1 MSKEIITF
9 ILFIGNLIIAYNV
22 KTISKI
28 LNIYD
33 TPDGVRKFHII
44 PTPLLGGIIFLFPI
58 LLLLLQSFL
67 SENIFFDLSSIN
79 KKEFLNLFVLL
90 LFVFLIGFF
99 DDKIGVSA
107 NKKLFFLSL
116 VISIY
121 LKIEPNLVIYNLN
134 FSLFKYSLNLGAYS
148 LLFTTMCFLLFINA
162 FNMFDGIDLQS
173 GLYSLFII
181 IILFILNQYLFIYLY
196 FVIQIIFFLILNF
209 KKKTFMGDSGSLLL
223 STLISFL
230 IIKTYKTENSLYSE
244 DIFLLMLIPGI
255 DLLRLAILRIVRK
268 KHPFKADNEHL
279 HHYLSSKFSL
289 IKTTIIIQ
297 SLIIIPALVGIFF
310 NISYLAI
317 ILSLVIYFSLIIK
330 FKFKN

>member
-1 MSKEIITF
+1 
-9 ILFIGNLIIAYNV
+9 
-22 KTISKI
+22 
-28 LNIYD
+28 
-33 TPDGVRKFHII
+33 
-44 PTPLLGGIIFLFPI
+44 
-58 LLLLLQSFL
+58 
-67 SENIFFDLSSIN
+67 
-79 KKEFLNLFVLL
+79 
-90 LFVFLIGFF
+90 
-99 DDKIGVSA
+99 
-107 NKKLFFLSL
+107 
-116 VISIY
+116 
-121 LKIEPNLVIYNLN
+121 
-134 FSLFKYSLNLGAYS
+134 
-148 LLFTTMCFLLFINA
+148 
-162 FNMFDGIDLQS
+162 
-173 GLYSLFII
+173 
-181 IILFILNQYLFIYLY
+181 
-196 FVIQIIFFLILNF
+196 
-209 KKKTFMGDSGSLLL
+209 MGDSGSLLL